1 MMATINLGY
10 LVGKKEELLAI
21 PSRKLSL
28 HSSQAERLAELTS
41 VEVTAARARDPV
53 SIEGEQRFLE
63 SLPCVIYECGPSMEL
78 NFVSENI
85 LKLIGFEASELV
97 GNRSLWEKRIVD
109 QDLALVQ
116 RKLDELKTLKSV
128 SMIHRL
134 LDRRGLPVWVSHG
147 LQQVTSGKGEL
158 FRGCLLGI
166 GDDMRAQRLE
176 HGAVERFVHK
186 IGNHFQLLNLVVSS
200 LRRVLPKS
208 READVLHETVE
219 RTIELTRSFSEY
231 NYVPGS
237 WLAAVDMFE
246 VLQAAVRRHKPAFL
260 AKGTILKERIDPSI
274 DGQVSVSGDPFL
286 LELAIGHVLQNALE
300 AKGDGREVTLH
311 ARAESEAGVVSVVK
325 ISVIDSGCGI
335 EEKELGQIF
344 SPFFTTKEGH
354 DGLGLSMACRFV
366 EMHSGLIRV
375 KSVEG
380 EGTEVEIALPAVAV
394 KRTPLE

>member
-1 MMATINLGY
+1 MAS
-10 LVGKKEELLAI
+10 

-41 VEVTAARARDPV
+41 VGITAARARDSV

-63 SLPCVIYECGPSMEL
+63 SLPCVIYECDLSMEL
-78 NFVSENI
+78 NFVSENVI
-85 LKLIGFEASELV
+85 ELIGFEAKELV

-147 LQQVTSGKGEL
+147 LQQVTSGKGEI

-166 GDDMRAQRLE
+166 GEDMRAQRVE
-176 HGAVERFVHK
+176 RGTVERFVHK

-200 LRRVLPKS
+200 LRKVLPKS

-219 RTIELTRSFSEY
+219 KTIELTRSFSEY
-231 NYVPGS
+231 NCVPGC
-237 WLAAVDMFE
+237 WLAAVDMSE

-260 AKGTILKERIDPSI
+260 AKGTILKERIDSFI

-300 AKGDGREVTLH
+300 ANDGGEVTLH

-335 EEKELGQIF
+335 EEKDSVQIF

-366 EMHSGLIRV
+366 EMHSGLLRV

-380 EGTEVEIALPAVAV
+380 EGTEVEITLPAVAV